1 MRCEQALCEA
11 VRQAGYEASVLQPE
25 AAPPPRRDHDPGWRV
40 ALAAALSAPLM
51 LPMLA
56 AAFGLHLMLPPWLQA
71 LLAAPVQ
78 FWLGARFYRAA
89 WPALRSGSGNM
100 DLLVALGTSA
110 AFGLSAW
117 RCGRASR
124 RAMPHLYFESA
135 AVVITLVLL
144 GKWLEARARRQTLA
158 ALQALRALRP
168 RWRASGATDRSEIAA
183 GGAAPRTT
191 RWWCARASGC
201 RRTASSWRAH
211 ARGRVAAH
219 RREPCPWRA
228 SPASA

>member
-110 AFGLSAW
+110 AFGLCAGAVGARAAGPCRTCTSRARPWSSRWCCWASGW
-117 RCGRASR
+117 RRAPGARRSR
-124 RAMPHLYFESA
+124 RCRRC
-135 AVVITLVLL
+135 
-144 GKWLEARARRQTLA
+144 ARCARGGARQARRTGAGYALA
-158 ALQALRALRP
+158 ALRRDDEVVVRP
-168 RWRASGATDRSEIAA
+168 GERLPADGIILEGA
-183 GGAAPRTT
+183 RTWT
-191 RWWCARASGC
+191 SRCSPARA
-201 RRTASSWRAH
+201 
-211 ARGRVAAH
+211 
-219 RREPCPWRA
+219 CPWRA